1 MLHLTYLLLLGDKSF
16 NPLNEWIKFV
26 CLQKQYT
33 SVWTHLHVVF
43 HPVSRQTR
51 ISITFHTEFKLAVGF
66 LYTQNRKAS

>member
-1 MLHLTYLLLLGDKSF
+1 MLHLIHLLLLSEESF

-33 SVWTHLHVVF
+33 SVWIHLHVVF
-43 HPVSRQTR
+43 HPVSGQAR
-51 ISITFHTEFKLAVGF
+51 ISIIFHAEFKLAVGF